1 MSIKK
6 VFDSEE
12 REVAPWV
19 QAFFHVAM
27 GRQIDPSWW
36 THWAIYCSSHA
47 PSTGVT
53 KVVIYVILSVR

>member
-1 MSIKK
+1 MVK
-6 VFDSEE
+6 
-12 REVAPWV
+12 
-19 QAFFHVAM
+19 AFSHGAM